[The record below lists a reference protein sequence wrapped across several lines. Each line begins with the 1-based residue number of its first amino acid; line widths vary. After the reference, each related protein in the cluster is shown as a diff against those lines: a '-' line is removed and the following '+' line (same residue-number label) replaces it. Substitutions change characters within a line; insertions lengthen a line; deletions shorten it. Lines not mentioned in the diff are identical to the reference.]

1 MFEVQILGTSAAI
14 PTTTRNPSAQVVSIN
29 DRHHLIDCGEGTQM
43 QLLKYKVRFSRLD
56 AIFISHLHGDH
67 ILGLPGLLN
76 SLSLYERNFPLYLFG
91 PADLQKAL
99 KTIFDLTQSYLG
111 YELNFIPLEEYEPG
125 DIIYE
130 HKTFHVELL
139 PLDHRV
145 FCRGFRFVEGK
156 KKRKFDFYKAKAM
169 EIPNK
174 YFGLLKQGN
183 EVTLEDGRVIS
194 PDEVL
199 SPAEPPLSYAYCSDT
214 RYNEALV
221 DYIKDTKLL
230 YHESTFTEDMKDRAR
245 STAHSTAM
253 QAASIAKAAGVKQL
267 LLGHYSARYKDL
279 DQLLAEAQSVFP
291 QSALAIEGDV
301 HKLKDYA

>member
-29 DRHHLIDCGEGTQM
+29 DRHHLVDCGEGTQM

-76 SLSLYERNFPLYLFG
+76 SLSLYERNFPLFLFAPSG
-91 PADLQKAL
+91 L
-99 KTIFDLTQSYLG
+99 KETLDAVFKQTQSYLG
-111 YELNFIPLEEYEPG
+111 YELMFIPLEDYEPG

-130 HKTFHVELL
+130 NKTFHVELL

-156 KKRKFDFYKAKAM
+156 KKRKFDFFKAKSM
-169 EIPNK
+169 GIPNK

-183 EVTLEDGRVIS
+183 EVTLDDGRLIS

-199 SPAEPPLSYAYCSDT
+199 FPAEPPLSYAYCSDT
-214 RYNEALV
+214 RYSERLV
-221 DYIKDTKLL
+221 DYIKDTHLL
-230 YHESTFTEDMKDRAR
+230 YHEATFMEDMRNRAA
-245 STAHSTAM
+245 STAHSTAK
-253 QAASIAKAAGVKQL
+253 QAGTIAKAAEVKKL
-267 LLGHYSARYKDL
+267 LLGHFSARYKDL
-279 DQLLAEAQSVFP
+279 DLLLEEARTVFP
-291 QSALAIEGDV
+291 ETALANEGDV